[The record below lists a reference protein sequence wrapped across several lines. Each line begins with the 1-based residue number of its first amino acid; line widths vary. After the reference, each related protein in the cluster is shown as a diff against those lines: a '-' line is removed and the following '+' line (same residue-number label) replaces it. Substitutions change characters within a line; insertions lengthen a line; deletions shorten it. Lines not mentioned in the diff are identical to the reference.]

1 MGPPITTPGGTGD
14 RDDSD
19 KPEQWPEFALTRINI
34 TSGCHNGKTLSE
46 TYKDNTII
54 PSIGPSYKTHRETAR
69 LTERV
74 SMGLARKKKTSANR
88 AIASGALSTKLQQPR
103 HYVVHGQGGRF
114 AGGAR

>member
-34 TSGCHNGKTLSE
+34 TSGCHNRKTLSE

-74 SMGLARKKKTSANR
+74 MYGSRAEEENLRKP
-88 AIASGALSTKLQQPR
+88 GALHRASCQPNFNS
-103 HYVVHGQGGRF
+103 HVIM
-114 AGGAR
+114 